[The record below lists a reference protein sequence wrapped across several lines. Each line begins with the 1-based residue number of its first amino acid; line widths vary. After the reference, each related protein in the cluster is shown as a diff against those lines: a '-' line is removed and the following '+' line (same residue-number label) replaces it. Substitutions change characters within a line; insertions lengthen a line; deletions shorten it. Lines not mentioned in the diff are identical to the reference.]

1 MERIIFYILALI
13 IIGFAIASVSSKK
26 MLRAVIY
33 LLFVLVAISGIYFM
47 VDYSFLGAI
56 QLAVYAG
63 GVIVLV
69 IFSVLLVHHIELNL
83 EVASIKK
90 RIITGILS
98 VLGIGLVLPIILNH
112 EFNVVENDRAIE
124 VEAIGRKMLSYGDGG
139 FILPFEVIS
148 VLLLVVMI
156 GAIVIAK
163 GKRLGLKEGEEIQ
176 TEEGIPKTED

>member
-1 MERIIFYILALI
+1 MERIIFYILAAI
-13 IIGFAIASVSSKK
+13 IIFFAIASVSSKK

-33 LLFVLVAISGIYFM
+33 LLFVLIAISGIYFM

-63 GVIVLV
+63 GVIVLI

-83 EVASIKK
+83 ELASVKK
-90 RIITGILS
+90 RIIAGLISLA
-98 VLGIGLVLPIILNH
+98 GIGLVLPVILNH
-112 EFNVVENDRAIE
+112 KFNVVENTKGIQVKE
-124 VEAIGRKMLSYGDGG
+124 IGEKMLSYDKGG

-148 VLLLVVMI
+148 VLLLAVMI

-163 GKRLGLKEGEEIQ
+163 GNKLEK
-176 TEEGIPKTED
+176 